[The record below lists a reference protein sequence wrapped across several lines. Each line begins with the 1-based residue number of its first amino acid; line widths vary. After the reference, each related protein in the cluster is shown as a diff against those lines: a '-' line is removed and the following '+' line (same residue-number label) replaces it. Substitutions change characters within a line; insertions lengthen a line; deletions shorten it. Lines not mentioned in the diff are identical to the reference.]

1 MKRRSLSALFSLLIL
16 IGIVVLPLGCSSN
29 SPSSSSS
36 FSSSSS
42 QSGPTPTPIPTS
54 IVPSNPTYTVQR
66 GDVVRLL
73 QLSGRAAPV
82 REDELFFRA
91 NGYVETVYAR
101 RNDAVKEGD
110 MLAELE
116 VTDLKNQ
123 ITQVEAE
130 LTSVQMNN
138 ARQVAEAMANVR
150 ARELAVAKL
159 QSSLSN
165 SQILSARIN
174 LERAQETLNDA
185 QIEYQESLDRAWEK
199 EEVRQRYAEG
209 VRNAQWNL
217 EIAQAQYNDAL
228 NARQRTLYDI
238 ELAQQDLD
246 LARMRQAEIET
257 GTDITRALLSLQRLR
272 GQLDDARI
280 VAPFDGMILSTSII
294 AGSQVQGY
302 KSVMVIADPSELE
315 ITADLQDNE
324 MSELTEEI
332 ALLAEV
338 VNRPGE
344 QIPGVIVRLPYPY
357 GSGGTI
363 EGVQDED
370 KSTHITLEKDIIGL
384 GMKVGDR
391 VRITVE
397 LERAENA
404 LWLPPQAIRTFEGRT
419 FVVVQE
425 AGSQRR
431 LDVTVGIRSDERYEI
446 LDGLSEGQV
455 VIAP

>member
-1 MKRRSLSALFSLLIL
+1 MKRRRLSAFLSLLIL
-16 IGIVVLPLGCSSN
+16 SGIVLLPLGCASK
-29 SPSSSSS
+29 SPSA
-36 FSSSSS
+36 SSSSS

-73 QLSGRAAPV
+73 QISGRAAPV

-101 RNDAVKEGD
+101 RNDAVKAGD

-116 VTDLKNQ
+116 VNDLKNQ

-130 LTSVQMNN
+130 LTAVQMNN
-138 ARQVAEAMANVR
+138 ARRIAEADADVR
-150 ARELAVAKL
+150 ARELNLAKL
-159 QSSLSN
+159 QASKSD
-165 SQILSARIN
+165 SQILSARFN
-174 LERAQETLNDA
+174 LERAQENLVNA
-185 QIEYQESLDRAWEK
+185 QTEYRESLERTWETEDARK
-199 EEVRQRYAEG
+199 RYAEG
-209 VRNAQWNL
+209 VRDAQQNL
-217 EIAQAQYNDAL
+217 ELAQAYYNDAL
-228 NARQRTLYDI
+228 RGRERLTYDI

-246 LARMRQAEIET
+246 LALMRRTEIET
-257 GTDITRALLSLQRLR
+257 GVDITRTLLGLQRLQ
-272 GQLDDARI
+272 GQLTDARI
-280 VAPFDGMILSTSII
+280 VAPFDGIILSTSII

-315 ITADLQDNE
+315 ITADLQDTE
-324 MSELTEEI
+324 MSELTEGI

-363 EGVQDED
+363 VGVQDKD
-370 KSTHITLEKDIIGL
+370 KATHITLEKDIIAL
-384 GMKVGDR
+384 GMRVGDR

-397 LERAENA
+397 LERAENT
-404 LWLPPQAIRTFEGRT
+404 LWLPPQAVRTFEGRT

-425 AGSQRR
+425 AGGQRR
-431 LDVTVGIRSDERYEI
+431 LDVGIGIRSDERLEI
-446 LDGLSEGQV
+446 IAGLSEGQV